1 MAQLC
6 GAHAAIG
13 GGELSPWSFL
23 INIDL
28 EYGLEANRFT
38 S

>member
-6 GAHAAIG
+6 GTNAASG
-13 GGELSPWSFL
+13 GGELFPWSFL
-23 INIDL
+23 IKTDL